1 MYKIL
6 DGYCNKLN
14 INIYY
19 VLQFS
24 EKKITNIGRI
34 KKLPTFYEEKLC
46 AFNECKANPVKM
58 SSDETM
64 QHPIWNNYIFNLK
77 EIHYSSKTL
86 VLRVKSLFSE
96 NGNFNEL
103 MNLQIKKVSQI
114 GNENVNV
121 NVKIKVC
128 LL

>member
-1 MYKIL
+1 
-6 DGYCNKLN
+6 
-14 INIYY
+14 
-19 VLQFS
+19 
-24 EKKITNIGRI
+24 
-34 KKLPTFYEEKLC
+34 
-46 AFNECKANPVKM
+46 M

-77 EIHYSSKTL
+77 EIHCSSKTL

-114 GNENVNV
+114 GSENVNV
-121 NVKIKVC
+121 NENKSLSSLIKSLCRKTVFQI
-128 LL
+128 

>member
-1 MYKIL
+1 
-6 DGYCNKLN
+6 
-14 INIYY
+14 
-19 VLQFS
+19 
-24 EKKITNIGRI
+24 
-34 KKLPTFYEEKLC
+34 
-46 AFNECKANPVKM
+46 M

-77 EIHYSSKTL
+77 EIHCSSKTL

-114 GNENVNV
+114 GY
-121 NVKIKVC
+121 VKIKVF
-128 LL
+128 LPWLNPYVENTVFQI